1 MPHIQE
7 HVVSVKQVDDLIRL
21 TAQPISY
28 NPTRKRAFH
37 KLAKAVM
44 QALVTELGF
53 PDGTYSIRYNPG
65 GVAVSGETILHSDDL
80 YVMFSQTPTIPAEFM
95 WRTCNGRADYRGDD
109 NRWTQWARLRDIE
122 AVAKMMLAAIADKKA
137 RPVRR

>member
-21 TAQPISY
+21 TTQPICY

-44 QALVTELGF
+44 QALASALEL
-53 PDGTYSIRYNPG
+53 PEGTYSIRYNPG
-65 GVAVSGETILHSDDL
+65 GIAVRGETSLHSDDL
-80 YVMFSQTPTIPAEFM
+80 YVMFSQTPTVPTEFM
-95 WRTCNGRADYRGDD
+95 WRTCNGRADYSGDT
-109 NRWTQWARLRDIE
+109 NRWTQWSRLRDIE
-122 AVAKMMLAAIADKKA
+122 AVAKMMQAAVADKKA
-137 RPVRR
+137 RPSRR